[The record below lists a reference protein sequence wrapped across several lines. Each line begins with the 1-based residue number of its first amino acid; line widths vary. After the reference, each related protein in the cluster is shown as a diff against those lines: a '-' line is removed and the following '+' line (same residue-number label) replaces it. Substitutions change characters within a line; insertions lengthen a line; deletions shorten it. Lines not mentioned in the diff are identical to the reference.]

1 VEFDLILRR
10 GRVLDPATG
19 HDSVADIAFSEG
31 RVAALGEAAAAA
43 RGRAERDVSGHI
55 VMPGM
60 IDFHTHVYWGGTSIS
75 VDADRLARRCGTTT
89 WLDVGSAGP
98 GNFAGFRKHVIEPS
112 ETRILAYLHVSH
124 AGIFAFSPQIMVGE
138 SQDMRLM
145 DTETCARV
153 AREHPDTIRGIKV
166 RVGASTSG
174 VNGIA
179 PLYHAIEAAERAGL
193 PVMCH
198 IDRPPPRYVDVLE
211 VLRPGDTLTHCFK
224 PFPNA
229 PVHADG
235 RVKEAC
241 WRARERGIVFDIGHG
256 KGSFDF
262 DVARA
267 MLEAGFAPDVISS
280 DVHVLCVD
288 GPAFDNMETMSKFLV
303 LGMPL
308 VEIVRAVTSTPAKL
322 LRRPDLG
329 DLSVGSTGDAT
340 VMRIEEGSFV
350 FTDVLGQT
358 LQGRQ
363 RFALDS
369 MVVGGRLWHVAG
381 RQAAAAPAPARAAH
395 GA

>member
-1 VEFDLILRR
+1 MSFDLILRN
-10 GRVLDPATG
+10 GRLIDPASGIDAKT
-19 HDSVADIAFSEG
+19 DVAFNDG
-31 RVAALGEAAAAA
+31 KVAAVGAAAAA
-43 RGRAERDVSGHI
+43 GQGRSERDVAGSI

-75 VDADRLARRCGTTT
+75 IDADQLARRCGTTT

-112 ETRILAYLHVSH
+112 QTRILAYLHVSH

-138 SQDMRLM
+138 SLDMRLM

-153 AREHPDTIRGIKV
+153 AKENPDTIRGIKV
-166 RVGASTSG
+166 RVGAGTSG

-179 PLYHAIEAAERAGL
+179 PLYHAIEAADRAGL

-211 VLRPGDTLTHCFK
+211 ILRPGDTLTHCFK

-229 PVHADG
+229 PITADG
-235 RVKEAC
+235 RIKDAC
-241 WRARERGIVFDIGHG
+241 WKARERGVIFDIGHG

-262 DVARA
+262 NVARA
-267 MLEAGFAPDVISS
+267 MLEGGFPPDIISS
-280 DVHVLCVD
+280 DVHVLCID
-288 GPAFDNMETMSKFLV
+288 GPAFDNMETMSKFLN

-308 VEIVRAVTSTPAKL
+308 VDIIRAVTATPAKML
-322 LRRPDLG
+322 GRPDLG
-329 DLSVGSTGDAT
+329 DLTVGSTGDAT
-340 VMRIEEGSFV
+340 VMRIEGGNFS
-350 FTDVLGQT
+350 FTDVLNQT
-358 LQGRQ
+358 LTGTS

-369 MVVGGRLWHVAG
+369 VVVGGKLWHAT
-381 RQAAAAPAPARAAH
+381 
-395 GA
+395 

>member
-1 VEFDLILRR
+1 MEFDLILRN
-10 GRVLDPATG
+10 GRLLDPGTG
-19 HDSVADIAFSEG
+19 HDAVADIAFAGG
-31 RVAALGEAAAAA
+31 RVAAIGAEAAA
-43 RGRAERDVSGHI
+43 GHGKTERDVAGAI
-55 VMPGM
+55 VMPGN

-75 VDADRLARRCGTTT
+75 VEADTLARRCGTTT

-138 SQDMRLM
+138 SLDMRLM

-153 AREHPDTIRGIKV
+153 ARENPDQIRGIKV
-166 RVGASTSG
+166 RIGANTSG

-211 VLRPGDTLTHCFK
+211 ILRPGDTLTHCFK

-241 WRARERGIVFDIGHG
+241 WKARERGVMFDIGHG
-256 KGSFDF
+256 KGSFCF
-262 DVARA
+262 TVARA
-267 MLEAGFAPDVISS
+267 MLEAGFPPDVISS
-280 DVHVLCVD
+280 DVHVLCID
-288 GPAFDNMETMSKFLV
+288 GPAYDNMETMSKFLA

-308 VEIVRAVTSTPAKL
+308 PDIVRAVTETPAKL
-322 LRRPDLG
+322 LKRPDLA

-340 VMRIEEGSFV
+340 VMRIEEGR
-350 FTDVLGQT
+350 FTFADVLGQT
-358 LQGRQ
+358 MQGRQ

-369 MVVGGRLWHVAG
+369 MVVGGALWHTADAAERAVA
-381 RQAAAAPAPARAAH
+381 AD
-395 GA
+395 

>member
-1 VEFDLILRR
+1 VI
-10 GRVLDPATG
+10 DPATG
-19 HDSVADIAFSEG
+19 HDAVADIAFADG
-31 RVAALGEAAAAA
+31 KVAAIGSLA
-43 RGRAERDVSGHI
+43 GRARTERDVSGAI

-75 VDADRLARRCGTTT
+75 IDADQLARRCGTTT

-98 GNFAGFRKHVIEPS
+98 GNFPGFRKHVIERS

-145 DTETCARV
+145 DPETCVRIA
-153 AREHPDTIRGIKV
+153 EENPDLVRGIKV
-166 RVGASTSG
+166 RIGANTSG

-179 PLYHAIEAAERAGL
+179 PLYYAIETAERVGL

-211 VLRPGDTLTHCFK
+211 ILRPGDTLTHCFK

-229 PVHADG
+229 PIHADG
-235 RVKEAC
+235 RIKEAC
-241 WRARERGIVFDIGHG
+241 WAARERGVIFDIGHG

-262 DVARA
+262 NVARA
-267 MLEAGFAPDVISS
+267 MLEGGFAPDVISS
-280 DVHVLCVD
+280 DVHVLCID
-288 GPAFDNMETMSKFLV
+288 GPAYDNMETMSKFLV

-308 VEIVRAVTSTPAKL
+308 VDIVRAVTATPANL
-322 LRRPDLG
+322 LKRPDLA

-340 VMRIEEGSFV
+340 IMSIEEGEYV

-358 LQGRQ
+358 LPGRQ

-369 MVVGGRLWHVAG
+369 LVVGGKLWHVVD
-381 RQAAAAPAPARAAH
+381 
-395 GA
+395 

>member
-1 VEFDLILRR
+1 MSFDLILRN
-10 GRVLDPATG
+10 GRLIDPASGIDATT
-19 HDSVADIAFSEG
+19 DVAFNDG
-31 RVAALGEAAAAA
+31 KVAAIGAAATAGQ
-43 RGRAERDVSGHI
+43 GRSERDVAGSI

-75 VDADRLARRCGTTT
+75 IDADQLARRCGTTT

-112 ETRILAYLHVSH
+112 QTRILAYLHVSH

-138 SQDMRLM
+138 SLDMRLM

-153 AREHPDTIRGIKV
+153 AKENPDTIRGIKV
-166 RVGASTSG
+166 RVGAGTSG

-179 PLYHAIEAAERAGL
+179 PLYHAIEAADRAGL

-211 VLRPGDTLTHCFK
+211 ILRPGDTLTHCFK

-229 PVHADG
+229 PITADG
-235 RVKEAC
+235 RIKDAC
-241 WRARERGIVFDIGHG
+241 WKARERGVIFDIGHG

-262 DVARA
+262 NVARA
-267 MLEAGFAPDVISS
+267 MLEGGFPPDIISS
-280 DVHVLCVD
+280 DVHVLCID
-288 GPAFDNMETMSKFLV
+288 GPAFDNMETMSKFLN

-308 VEIVRAVTSTPAKL
+308 VDIIRAVTATPAKML
-322 LRRPDLG
+322 GRPDLG
-329 DLSVGSTGDAT
+329 DLTVGSTGDAT
-340 VMRIEEGSFV
+340 VMRIEGGNFS
-350 FTDVLGQT
+350 FTDVLNQT
-358 LQGRQ
+358 LTGTS

-369 MVVGGRLWHVAG
+369 VVVGGKLWHAT
-381 RQAAAAPAPARAAH
+381 
-395 GA
+395 

>member
-1 VEFDLILRR
+1 MDFDLILRN

-19 HDSVADIAFSEG
+19 HDAVADIAFTDG
-31 RVAALGEAAAAA
+31 KVAAIGSLVG
-43 RGRAERDVSGHI
+43 RGRTERDVSGAI

-75 VDADRLARRCGTTT
+75 IDGDALARRCGTTT

-98 GNFAGFRKHVIEPS
+98 GNFPGFRRHVIERS

-145 DTETCARV
+145 DPETCLRI
-153 AREHPDTIRGIKV
+153 ARENPDLVRGIKV
-166 RVGASTSG
+166 RIGANTSG

-179 PLYHAIEAAERAGL
+179 PLYYALDVAERAGL

-211 VLRPGDTLTHCFK
+211 ILRPGDTLTHCFK

-229 PVHADG
+229 PIHADG

-241 WRARERGIVFDIGHG
+241 WAARERGVIFDIGHG

-262 DVARA
+262 NVARA
-267 MLEAGFAPDVISS
+267 MLEGGFAPDVISS
-280 DVHVLCVD
+280 DVHVLCID
-288 GPAFDNMETMSKFLV
+288 GPAYDNMETMSKFLV

-308 VEIVRAVTSTPAKL
+308 VDIVRAVTATPAYL
-322 LRRPDLG
+322 LKRPDLA
-329 DLSVGSTGDAT
+329 DLAVGSTGDAT
-340 VMRIEEGSFV
+340 IMRIEEGEYV
-350 FTDVLGQT
+350 FTDVLGQK

-369 MVVGGRLWHVAG
+369 MVVAGRLWHVVD
-381 RQAAAAPAPARAAH
+381 
-395 GA
+395 

>member
-1 VEFDLILRR
+1 MQYDLILRH
-10 GRVLDPATG
+10 GRILDPATG
-19 HDSVADIAFSEG
+19 YDGVADIAFDDG
-31 RVAALGEAAAAA
+31 LVAAVGPALPA
-43 RGRAERDVSGHI
+43 RGRTERDVTGQI

-138 SQDMRLM
+138 SLDMRLM

-153 AREHPDTIRGIKV
+153 AREHPDVIRGIKV
-166 RVGASTSG
+166 RIGAHTSG
-174 VNGIA
+174 INGIA

-229 PVHADG
+229 PIHADG
-235 RVKEAC
+235 RVREAC
-241 WRARERGIVFDIGHG
+241 WAARERGVIFDIGHG
-256 KGSFDF
+256 KGSLDF
-262 DVARA
+262 NVARA
-267 MLEAGFAPDVISS
+267 MLEGGFPPDIISS
-280 DVHVLCVD
+280 DVHVLCID
-288 GPAFDNMETMSKFLV
+288 GPAYDNMETMSKFLV

-308 VEIVRAVTSTPAKL
+308 TEIVRAVTATPAHL
-322 LRRPDLG
+322 LKRPDLA

-340 VMRIEEGSFV
+340 VMRIEEGDFT
-350 FTDVLGQT
+350 FTDVLDQKM
-358 LQGRQ
+358 QGTQ
-363 RFALDS
+363 RFELDS
-369 MVVGGRLWHVAG
+369 VVVGGKLWHSKQEVLF
-381 RQAAAAPAPARAAH
+381 
-395 GA
+395 